1 MFVNLDFL
9 NNTGFANLYDFLTSV
24 IDLVI
29 SMSAVIVVIAIII
42 SGFKFILA
50 MGDEKKIKEAS
61 MSLVFALIGLVLVF
75 ISPTIIEFIIKE
87 ILLRTN

>member
-29 SMSAVIVVIAIII
+29 SMSAVIVVIAIRI

>member
-1 MFVNLDFL
+1 MFVNLNFL
-9 NNTGFANLYDFLTSV
+9 NNTGFASLYDFLTSV

-29 SMSAVIVVIAIII
+29 SMSAIIVVIAIIV
-42 SGFKFILA
+42 SGFKFILS

-75 ISPTIIEFIIKE
+75 ISPTIIQFIIKE
-87 ILLRTN
+87 ILLGAN